1 MTTRLWLAGAGLAAA
16 LWSGPA
22 LAWGPGGGMW
32 GYGRGGWGGMVG
44 GGLPMLIFW
53 AVIICL
59 VVLSARWFDGR
70 RMVHQPA
77 SRQTP
82 LEILQE
88 RFARGEIDE
97 SEYAERRKTLGR

>member
-1 MTTRLWLAGAGLAAA
+1 MMTRLWLAGAGLVAA
-16 LWSGPA
+16 LSTGPA

-32 GYGRGGWGGMVG
+32 DYGRGGWGGMA

-53 AVIICL
+53 AVIIFL

-77 SRQTP
+77 GRQTP

-97 SEYAERRKTLGR
+97 SEYTERRKALGH